1 MARYGRD
8 YGTWNR
14 GTYDLDYNAGYG
26 GLENERGGP
35 WGRGWANY
43 YTAGGYGPRT
53 GAPRTRGGYGRDYG
67 IRGGGGPYEAYG
79 QGRMGVT
86 FNRGR
91 TPRQGYVGGRGM
103 YDTLGGNRGL
113 ARNRPR
119 YGGTEA

>member
-35 WGRGWANY
+35 WGRGWASY

-53 GAPRTRGGYGRDYG
+53 GAPRMHGGYGRDYG
-67 IRGGGGPYEAYG
+67 MRGGG
-79 QGRMGVT
+79 QRFDLGRRERYDYDVNAGDRMR
-86 FNRGR
+86 RGWNELR
-91 TPRQGYVGGRGM
+91 RGEQ
-103 YDTLGGNRGL
+103 LRF
-113 ARNRPR
+113 R
-119 YGGTEA
+119 